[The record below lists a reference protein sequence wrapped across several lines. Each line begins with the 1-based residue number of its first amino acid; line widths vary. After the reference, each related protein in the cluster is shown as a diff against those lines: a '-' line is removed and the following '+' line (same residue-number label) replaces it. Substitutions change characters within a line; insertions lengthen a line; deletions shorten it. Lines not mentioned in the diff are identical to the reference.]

1 MTIEELMGE
10 LHKLKRVDKL
20 RAIQALAQD
29 LAVEEEGIIPNAH
42 YEVWS
47 PFDSA
52 STANALLKMLEES
65 ERNTDGK

>member
-29 LAVEEEGIIPNAH
+29 LAIEEENIIPNGH

-52 STANALLKMLEES
+52 NTAHALLKMLDES
-65 ERNTDGK
+65 N